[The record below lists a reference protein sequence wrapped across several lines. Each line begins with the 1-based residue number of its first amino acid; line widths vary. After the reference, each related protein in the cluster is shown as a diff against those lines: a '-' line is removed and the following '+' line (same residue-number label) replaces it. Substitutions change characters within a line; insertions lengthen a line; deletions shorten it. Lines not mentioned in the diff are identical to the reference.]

1 MPDSAF
7 PTADPMSVLED
18 LLQEAKAQGADAA
31 DAILADGT
39 SSSLSVRLGKPED
52 LERSEGADLGLRV
65 LVGKRQA
72 VVSSSDMSP
81 AALTEL
87 VARAVAMAKAVPEDA
102 FAGLADPDQ
111 LATNVPDLDEYDPSE
126 PTAEQM
132 IDMAQACEDA
142 ARAVTGV
149 TNSEGAEMSFGKS
162 TMYLAAT
169 NGFSGKRQG
178 SRFSLSVSVVAGEGT
193 GMERDYDYASTVWL
207 DDLAAPDEI
216 GRKAGENTVKR
227 LNPRKVESAQVPV
240 VYDPR
245 VASSLLRH
253 LTGALNGQSVARGT
267 TFLKDQMGEQILSGG
282 LDVID
287 DPLRKRG
294 LSSKP
299 FDAEGVA
306 TETRHLVKDG
316 VLQTWILDLATARQ
330 LGLTTTGHASR
341 GVGGPPS
348 PSSTNVHLAAGGV
361 SRDDLIGGIEK
372 GFYVRELI
380 GMGVNG
386 VTGDYSRGAGGFWI
400 ENGEFVYPVS
410 EITVAGNLKD
420 MFTNMTPA
428 DDLEFKY
435 ATNAPTIRV
444 DGLTL
449 AGT

>member
-1 MPDSAF
+1 MPDSQAR
-7 PTADPMSVLED
+7 PSDPRNLLDD
-18 LLQEAKAQGADAA
+18 LLRDAKSLGADAA
-31 DAILADGT
+31 DAILAEGT
-39 SSSLSVRLGKPED
+39 SSSLSCRLGKAED

-65 LVGKRQA
+65 LIGRRQA
-72 VVSSSDMSP
+72 VVSSSDTSP
-81 AALTEL
+81 NALKEL
-87 VARAVAMAKAVPEDA
+87 VERAIAMAKAVPEDTY
-102 FAGLADPDQ
+102 AGLADPDQ
-111 LATNVPDLDEYDPSE
+111 LASDIPDLDEFDP
-126 PTAEQM
+126 AEVSAEKM
-132 IDMAQACEDA
+132 IEMAQACEDA
-142 ARAVTGV
+142 ARAVDGV
-149 TNSEGAEMSFGKS
+149 TNSEGAEMGYGKS

-169 NGFSGKRQG
+169 NGFSGMRRG

-193 GMERDYDYASTVWL
+193 GMERDYDYASTVWFS
-207 DDLAAPDEI
+207 DLTAPEEI
-216 GRKAGENTVKR
+216 GQKAGENTVKR
-227 LNPRKVESAQVPV
+227 LNPRKVESDQVPV

-253 LTGALNGQSVARGT
+253 LTSAINGQSVARGT
-267 TFLKDQMGEQILSGG
+267 TFLKDQMGEQVLARG
-282 LDVID
+282 LNIID

-299 FDAEGVA
+299 FDGEGIG

-330 LGLTTTGHASR
+330 LGLQTTGHASR

-348 PSSTNVHLAAGGV
+348 PSSTNVHLDAGDI
-361 SRDDLIGGIEK
+361 SRDDMIKGIER

-400 ENGEFVYPVS
+400 ENGEIAYPVN
-410 EITVAGNLKD
+410 EITIAGNLKD
-420 MFTNMTPA
+420 MFMHMTPA
-428 DDLEFKY
+428 DDLEFKH

-444 DGLTL
+444 DGMTL

>member
-1 MPDSAF
+1 MPDSTLPA
-7 PTADPMSVLED
+7 TDPMNLLED
-18 LLQEAKAQGADAA
+18 LLRDAKAQGADAA
-31 DAILADGT
+31 DAIFAEGT
-39 SSSLSVRLGKPED
+39 SSSLSCRLGKAED

-65 LVGKRQA
+65 LVGQRQA
-72 VVSSSDMSP
+72 VVSSSDTSP
-81 AALTEL
+81 HALSQL
-87 VARAVAMAKAVPEDA
+87 VERAVAMAKAVPEDA
-102 FAGLADPDQ
+102 YAGLADPDQ
-111 LATNVPDLDEYDPSE
+111 LATDIADLDEFDP
-126 PTAEQM
+126 AEVSAEKM
-132 IDMAQACEDA
+132 IDMARACEDA
-142 ARAVTGV
+142 ARSIDGV
-149 TNSEGAEMSFGKS
+149 TNSEGAEMGFGKS

-207 DDLAAPDEI
+207 SDLGEPEEI

-227 LNPRKVESAQVPV
+227 LNPRKVESGEVPV

-245 VASSLLRH
+245 VSSSLLRH
-253 LTGALNGQSVARGT
+253 LTSAINGQSVARGT
-267 TFLKDQMGEQILSGG
+267 TFLKDRMGEQVLASG

-299 FDAEGVA
+299 FDGEGIG
-306 TETRHLVKDG
+306 TETRHLVEDG

-330 LGLTTTGHASR
+330 LGLQSTGHASR

-348 PSSTNVHLAAGGV
+348 PSSTNVHMAAGNIT
-361 SRDDLIGGIEK
+361 RDDMIRGIER

-400 ENGEFVYPVS
+400 ENGEIAYPVN
-410 EITVAGNLKD
+410 EITIASNLKD
-420 MFTNMTPA
+420 MFLNMTPA
-428 DDLEFKY
+428 DDLEFKH
-435 ATNAPTIRV
+435 ATNAPTVRV
-444 DGLTL
+444 DGMTL